1 MKKPILLKFL
11 WICFFI
17 TLWEA
22 VRLTGNFSPLVY
34 PSLLSIIKS
43 LFHAFSNE
51 GIAVQL
57 LLSFAVIAFG
67 ITAGIIL
74 AMGAVMAAHSSALF
88 ESFLKIVISIFH
100 PLPGIALL
108 PVLLLWVGTG
118 IESILIIV
126 LHSVIWPL
134 ITNLYTGY
142 KSIPATYT
150 LVADNYSMGKKDR
163 FLKITLP
170 ASLPY
175 FLAGSRIA
183 FARSW
188 RALISAEMLFGAAG
202 GKGGIGWF
210 LYNKRV
216 FMDSSGLFAGLL
228 VIVFAGILTEE
239 VFFTILENKT
249 VKKWGMS
256 T

>member
-1 MKKPILLKFL
+1 MKQSILLKLL
-11 WICFFI
+11 WLCLFI
-17 TLWEA
+17 ILWEA
-22 VRLTGNFSPLVY
+22 VRLFGDFSPLVY
-34 PSLLSIIKS
+34 PPLFSILRSLL
-43 LFHAFSNE
+43 HAFSNE
-51 GIAVQL
+51 GITSQL
-57 LLSFAVIAFG
+57 FLSFSIIAFG
-67 ITAGIIL
+67 IAAGIII
-74 AMGAVMAAHSSALF
+74 AMGAVMAAHSSVIF
-88 ESFLKIVISIFH
+88 ESFLKMVISIFH

-118 IESILIIV
+118 IESIMIIV

-150 LVADNYSMGKKDR
+150 LVADNYSIGKKDR
-163 FLKITLP
+163 FFRITLP

-183 FARSW
+183 FARAW

-202 GKGGIGWF
+202 GTGGIGWF

-228 VIVFAGILTEE
+228 VIVIAGILTEE

-256 T
+256 K